1 MNPKKVLVVDD
12 EEFVRQLIHIKLK
25 FSGIETIEAGNGIEA
40 IEKALSEK
48 PDLILLDVMMPKMN
62 GFEACQ
68 RLKENKETAHI
79 PIVML
84 TARGDPSAKERGGH
98 VGALEYLTKPFS
110 PQKLAER
117 ILEILNQEP
126 EKKGIDA
133 DSQTIKKP

>member
-12 EEFVRQLIHIKLK
+12 EEFVRQLIQIKLR
-25 FSGIETIEAGNGIEA
+25 FCGLETIEAGNGVEA
-40 IEKALSEK
+40 IEKAMSEK

-68 RLKENKETAHI
+68 RLKGHPETAQI

-84 TARGDPSAKERGGH
+84 TARGDPSAKERGENA
-98 VGALEYLTKPFS
+98 GALEYLTKPFS

-117 ILEILNQEP
+117 VLEILNQSEP
-126 EKKGIDA
+126 L
-133 DSQTIKKP
+133 S